1 VTETVDATLEAAPTS
16 AGQQRT
22 IAQLWRNAVA
32 GGRTGAAYL
41 TETDDG
47 WREVSW
53 AEADERVR
61 AYANG
66 FLARQVRKGDN
77 VALLAR
83 NGLEWALLDF
93 ALARI
98 GAVGIPIYAS
108 SSARDVGYLLAHSEA
123 VAVVCEDAAQLA
135 KVEAVDEELPS
146 LQHVLTYHDLDGL
159 AAHGEDFAAANP
171 AALDE
176 ATAALTE
183 NDLYTIIYTSG
194 TTGPPKGCMLSNRN
208 YFEMATVVDRMEQTY
223 YRPDDVMLLY
233 LPLAHN
239 YGRLMLLLGAH
250 VGFTIAFLADPLRVA
265 EVLPQV
271 RPTLLPSVPR
281 VYEKVHTAVV
291 ARFDAATGIK
301 RRLIDWALP
310 IGREVSRLES
320 EGKPVP
326 AGLRRRH
333 GLADRLVFSKVRE
346 PFGGRLRMPGS
357 GGAPLSKEI
366 IEFFDAIGIR
376 IAEGYGLTEC
386 TTACSANTPDDYRF
400 GSVGH
405 PLPGADVRIAAD
417 GEIEM
422 RSPTIFQGYFKDP
435 EATAAVFTPDGWLR
449 TGDIGELDAD
459 GFLHVTDRKKD
470 ILVTAGGK
478 NVAPQNIEN
487 DLKTSKYVSQALVI
501 GDKRPYVAALL
512 TLDSVEIGRWAAENA
527 LDGDIAAL
535 SQDERVRE
543 LLQDTVDEANRER
556 SRFEQVKRFTVLPRD
571 FTMED
576 GEITPTLKLRRRAVQ
591 EHFADEIDALYAE
604 PRGETAAAEDA

>member
-1 VTETVDATLEAAPTS
+1 MTETVDATLETAPAS
-16 AGQQRT
+16 AGQRT

-146 LQHVLTYHDLDGL
+146 LQHVLTFHDLDGL
-159 AAHGEDFAAANP
+159 AAHGEDFADANP

-366 IEFFDAIGIR
+366 IEFFDAVGIR

-422 RSPTIFQGYFKDP
+422 RSPTVFQGYFKDP

-501 GDKRPYVAALL
+501 GDKRPFVAALL

-527 LDGDIAAL
+527 LDGDVAAL